1 MPPQVWL
8 LYLYLALAVVVA
20 VVFLVVARSTRDPRE
35 VPPQAVQR
43 TRFALFVALVLI
55 LGGALGF
62 SLARLPYER
71 FLGTVPGKVVFVAGK
86 QFAFALS
93 DAPIAD
99 EAEWEK
105 WTFAPPV
112 EVPVGA
118 VVELRVTSFDVNHN
132 AGLYDPD
139 GVLIAQVQAMPG
151 YVNRLRVRLDRP
163 GTYRVLCLE
172 LCGNG
177 HGRMRGV
184 IEAKGQGEEG

>member
-20 VVFLVVARSTRDPRE
+20 IVFLVVARSTRDPRD

-43 TRFALFVALVLI
+43 SRFALFVALVLV

-71 FLGTVPGKVVFVAGK
+71 FLETVPGKVVFVAGK

-93 DAPIAD
+93 DAPISDDAD
-99 EAEWEK
+99 WER

-177 HGRMRGV
+177 HQRMRGL
-184 IEAKGQGEEG
+184 IEAKGEEG